1 MRRIWSLQNL
11 SSVLSNFPCVKNSF
25 RKTLDDA
32 TAEEYCAGLRS
43 SNYAIGEIVNIV
55 FAIKTG

>member
-1 MRRIWSLQNL
+1 
-11 SSVLSNFPCVKNSF
+11 VKNSF